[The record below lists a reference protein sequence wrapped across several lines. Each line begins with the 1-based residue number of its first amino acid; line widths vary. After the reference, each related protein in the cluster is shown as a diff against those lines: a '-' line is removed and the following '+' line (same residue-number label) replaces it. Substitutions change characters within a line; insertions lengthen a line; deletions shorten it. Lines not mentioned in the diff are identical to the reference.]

1 LQTPPTNKTID
12 VFYIKK
18 IHTGMWEFLQ
28 EEDYLD
34 DLVIYGR
41 INVP

>member
-1 LQTPPTNKTID
+1 MGPCSTHGH
-12 VFYIKK
+12 KK
-18 IHTGMWEFLQ
+18 EIHTGTWEFLQ

-34 DLVIYGR
+34 DLVIHVR